1 MSMSLPWKAALAAGT
16 VAITLS
22 ATPGAARTIPPGQ
35 EGALGKLLPPVHDR
49 KICFARTYDA
59 AHLNKH
65 PKQKVTALLFQ
76 IRYHRHDPEP
86 EHPEGQR
93 NYYFGMAAKLKG
105 QKKTLYASGECTA
118 GAKGI
123 RCGVECD
130 GGGVDLQH
138 DARTGA
144 LTVSFEDR
152 HSYLRMSVGCGE
164 DKTVDLKPGADDRVF
179 QLRKASL
186 PTCRALDGKM

>member
-1 MSMSLPWKAALAAGT
+1 MTMSLRSRVMLAAGAL
-16 VAITLS
+16 VIPLS
-22 ATPGAARTIPPGQ
+22 AMPGVGQTIPPGQ

-49 KICFARTYDA
+49 RICFARTYDA
-59 AHLNKH
+59 AHLKRH

-76 IRYHRHDPEP
+76 LRYYRHNPEK
-86 EHPEGQR
+86 EYPEGQR
-93 NYYFGMAAKLKG
+93 NYYFGMAARVKG
-105 QKKTLYASGECTA
+105 QKKTLSGSGECGA

-123 RCGVECD
+123 HCGVDCD

-138 DARTGA
+138 DPRTGT

-164 DKTVDLKPGADDRVF
+164 DNTVDLKPGADDRLF

-186 PTCRALDGKM
+186 PTCRALDGTM